1 MWLCMITNILIY
13 EFPLNR
19 FTGMYITFFA
29 SVNNLGT
36 NSTFHTKVLDKYG
49 WWTISWIGLLLQLGI
64 LCIVYLWMFEWKD

>member
-1 MWLCMITNILIY
+1 
-13 EFPLNR
+13 
-19 FTGMYITFFA
+19 MYITFFA

-64 LCIVYLWMFEWKD
+64 LCVVYLWMFEWKD